1 MDDPNNL
8 WITLLKT
15 RLGPCARPVEQGFH
29 WIAHQLSKN
38 KISNKNNDLAYLS
51 FHAAETY
58 FTKRPP
64 NGFLCFVHKSIEKTQ
79 KNQKIFLGYPRFFV
93 LTT

>member
-58 FTKRPP
+58 FYKKTSKR
-64 NGFLCFVHKSIEKTQ
+64 LFV
-79 KNQKIFLGYPRFFV
+79 FCA
-93 LTT
+93 